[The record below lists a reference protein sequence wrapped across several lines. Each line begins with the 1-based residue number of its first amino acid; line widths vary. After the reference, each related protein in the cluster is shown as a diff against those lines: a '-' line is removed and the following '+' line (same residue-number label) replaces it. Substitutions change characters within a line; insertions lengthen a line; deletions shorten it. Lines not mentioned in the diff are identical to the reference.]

1 MKKLCKK
8 FTIITLVIALAMST
22 CVFASAED
30 TQTENPKD
38 TQFFGFADNTVP
50 RVVGPYLMTYNP
62 DTRPIYTEITTIPTA
77 LGDIKTSVEGEYNRW
92 FQDFFKSHRNLYA
105 FYPETI
111 DNTQKLVL
119 TMPEGVRAFTFGLIP
134 NAVSPAEITAIT
146 DDGTEFKQNYLG
158 IENNVSTGFAFY
170 SPTSDIKTITI
181 SLRQEDY
188 DGASIADGF
197 AIGDILVNTYD
208 LRKDFTALTKEYTGA
223 DFSQEALNAVD
234 KKALALKLLKE
245 YGILKDMKL
254 TQNGVAVSE
263 AKEVGKYDLEVT
275 VDNINQDALVAL
287 LSDYNIELENLNEEA
302 GDKVL
307 EFINDIAE
315 YGYDSEHLIAPTS
328 FVVKDYLTINAK
340 SVVESPEDNVIDIP
354 KETVPI
360 APVENPKTSV
370 EITIDVLGLLV
381 SASVIMVS
389 KKKAK

>member
-8 FTIITLVIALAMST
+8 FTLIALVISLAMST

-50 RVVGPYLMTYNP
+50 RVVGPYLMTYTP
-62 DTRPIYTEITTIPTA
+62 ETRPIGTVITTIPTA
-77 LGDIKTSVEGEYNRW
+77 LGDINTSIEGEYTDW
-92 FQDFFKSHRNLYA
+92 GKHFFKSHNHVYS
-105 FYPETI
+105 FFPEII
-111 DNTQKLVL
+111 DGTQTLVL

-134 NAVSPAEITAIT
+134 DYVTSAEITAIA
-146 DDGTEFKQNYLG
+146 DDGTEFTQKYLG
-158 IENNVSTGFAFY
+158 EDNNVSTGFACY

-181 SLRQEDY
+181 SFKQ
-188 DGASIADGF
+188 GNNPGF

-208 LRKDFTALTKEYTGA
+208 LREDFTSLTKEYTGA
-223 DFSQEALNAVD
+223 DLSQEALNAID

-245 YGILKDMKL
+245 YGILRDVKL

-263 AKEVGKYDLEVT
+263 AKEAGKYDLEVT

-287 LSDYNIELENLNEEA
+287 LSDYNIELGNLNEEDK
-302 GDKVL
+302 DKVL

-360 APVENPKTSV
+360 APVENPKTGV